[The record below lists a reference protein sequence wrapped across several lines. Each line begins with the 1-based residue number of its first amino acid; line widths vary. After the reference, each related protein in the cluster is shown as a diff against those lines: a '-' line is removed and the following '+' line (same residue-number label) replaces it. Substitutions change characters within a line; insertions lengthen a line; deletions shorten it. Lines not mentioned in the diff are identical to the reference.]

1 MAEQPDHNLA
11 LELVRDTSLVM
22 RSRSGIT
29 RMIES
34 QHRWDKL
41 MKISQISYANP
52 NLAIP
57 D

>member
-1 MAEQPDHNLA
+1 MAEQPDRNLA
-11 LELVRDTSLVM
+11 LELVRVTSMVM
-22 RSRSGIT
+22 RSRSGTT

>member
-1 MAEQPDHNLA
+1 M
-11 LELVRDTSLVM
+11 VM
-22 RSRSGIT
+22 RSRSGTT
-29 RMIES
+29 RIIES